1 MSESTATPAELDAA
15 SDLPAKPTFKHR
27 YKALITEYGSVAIVT
42 YLAIFV
48 TSLLTFAALIKFG
61 VTDAPESAGA
71 EAGIWFSA
79 WVATK
84 VLQPVRIIA
93 TLGLTPVA
101 AKIWHRFRPPTVD
114 PDAEKAA
121 PEGTAD

>member
-1 MSESTATPAELDAA
+1 
-15 SDLPAKPTFKHR
+15 
-27 YKALITEYGSVAIVT
+27 
-42 YLAIFV
+42 
-48 TSLLTFAALIKFG
+48 LIKFG
-61 VTDAPESAGA
+61 ITDSPEGAGA

-84 VLQPVRIIA
+84 VLQPVRIVA

-101 AKIWHRFRPPTVD
+101 AKVLHRFRPPAAE

-121 PEGTAD
+121 PEGTADS